1 MNSILT
7 IQSLYSKYTSSQKN
21 TDYIL
26 KDINLDFKKG
36 KITGILGRNGAGKS
50 TLLRTIAGVLKAS
63 SGSIEFCGKNIT
75 DSNSRQV
82 IQSGISFVPQERECF
97 LDFTVEE
104 NIKAALLPLNLSSFE
119 IKEKIRMGLNYFKQI
134 QEHKA
139 QLVYNL
145 SGGIRQMLIISMGF
159 VQEPLCILLDEPSLG
174 LSNTALEQMKIMIE
188 GYVRNGGTVIIVE
201 QKSLIFE
208 LADYIHVVDNGSVI
222 LSGQPAMIKNDETFK
237 NIYLGLKQN

>member
-1 MNSILT
+1 MNSFLK
-7 IQSLYSKYTSSQKN
+7 IQNLYSKYTSSQIN

-26 KDINLDFKKG
+26 KNINLDFNKG
-36 KITGILGRNGAGKS
+36 KITGVLGRNGAGKS
-50 TLLRTIAGVLKAS
+50 TLLRTIAGVLRAS
-63 SGSIEFCGKNIT
+63 SGSIEFCEKNIT
-75 DSNSRQV
+75 DYNSRQI

-119 IKEKIRMGLNYFKQI
+119 IKEKIKIGLSYFKQI
-134 QEHKA
+134 QEQKS

-174 LSNTALEQMKIMIE
+174 LSNTALEQMKIMI
-188 GYVRNGGTVIIVE
+188 GDYARNGGTVIIVE

-208 LADYIHVVDNGSVI
+208 LADYIHVIDNGSVI
-222 LSGQPAMIKNDETFK
+222 LSGQPDMIKNDETFK